1 MPMYMD
7 IHEVIGA
14 TAEDVAK
21 AHSADVET
29 QQKYG
34 VEYHKYW
41 FNESC
46 GKIFC
51 LCSAPNPEAAASV
64 HREAH
69 GLLAAKIIEVE
80 PEIAEGF
87 LGGCEVNSAGAA
99 LVPGG
104 AENQRDPGIRTVL
117 FTDIV
122 GSTGLTQRLGDAA
135 AMAFL
140 KVHDTIV
147 RDALGAFDGR
157 EIKHTGDGIMACF
170 VSAVAAARCATRI
183 QNALA
188 QHERE
193 NTEVP
198 VKVRIGAAA
207 GEPID
212 NRMDLFGVTVQL
224 AARLCAYA
232 QPKQSLVSNVVAE
245 LCIGKGLTF
254 QDLGEVSLK
263 DFESPV
269 RVHAIQQSSE
279 VAPARIADMRR
290 IF

>member
-7 IHEVIGA
+7 IHEIRGA
-14 TAEDVAK
+14 TAKDVAK

-29 QQKYG
+29 QRKYG

-69 GLLAAKIIEVE
+69 GLVAEKIIEVA

-104 AENQRDPGIRTVL
+104 AGNERDPGIRTVL

-122 GSTGLTQRLGDAA
+122 GSTQLTQRLGDDA
-135 AMAFL
+135 AMAIL
-140 KVHDTIV
+140 HVHDAIV
-147 RDALGAFDGR
+147 RDALGAWGGR
-157 EIKHTGDGIMACF
+157 EVKHTGDGIMACF
-170 VSAVAAARCATRI
+170 ASAVAAARCATRI
-183 QNALA
+183 QGAFA
-188 QHERE
+188 QHEQANRDQ
-193 NTEVP
+193 VR
-198 VKVRIGAAA
+198 VRIGAAA
-207 GEPID
+207 GEPVE
-212 NRMDLFGVTVQL
+212 NHLDLFGSTVQL
-224 AARLCAYA
+224 AARLCSHA
-232 QPKQSLVSNVVAE
+232 QPEQSLVSNVVAE

-263 DFESPV
+263 GFDRPV
-269 RVHAIQQSSE
+269 RVHAVQPSGDA
-279 VAPARIADMRR
+279 APAPR
-290 IF
+290 

>member
-7 IHEVIGA
+7 IHVVHGA

-21 AHSADVET
+21 AHLADVKT
-29 QQKYG
+29 QGKYG

-41 FNESC
+41 FNESQ

-69 GLLAAKIIEVE
+69 GLLAANIIEVQ

-87 LGGCEVNSAGAA
+87 LGGSEINAAGAA
-99 LVPGG
+99 IAPGG
-104 AENQRDPGIRTVL
+104 SADERDPGIRTVM

-122 GSTGLTQRLGDAA
+122 DSTALTQRLGDDA

-140 KVHDTIV
+140 RTHDTIV
-147 RDALGAFDGR
+147 RDALGAFSGR

-170 VSAVAAARCATRI
+170 ASAVAAARCASRI

-188 QHERE
+188 EHEHE
-193 NTEVP
+193 EHSHP
-198 VKVRIGAAA
+198 IKVRIGAAA
-207 GEPID
+207 GEPVE
-212 NRMDLFGVTVQL
+212 NHTDLFGATVQL
-224 AARLCAYA
+224 AARLCGHA
-232 QPKQSLVSNVVAE
+232 QPDQSLVSNVVAE

-254 QDLGEVSLK
+254 HDLGEVALK
-263 DFESPV
+263 GFDRPV
-269 RVHAIQQSSE
+269 RVHAVQ
-279 VAPARIADMRR
+279 
-290 IF
+290 